1 MTVMSLEKR
10 VTILETLLGIASNE
24 TQLNLAGSRPFSS
37 SFPLVEAISKLE
49 QRMSMLDSSNLDA
62 LRVKANTLRGELESA
77 AKLKSPLT
85 VENRALEAAKKVE
98 DLVEKVT
105 KIEAVAEDLRSA
117 RAALQQVRNGNYAL
131 SPSRRLASCCSVV
144 AVPCHSAVRSCS
156 GCARATYALD
166 MPLNL
171 PITCRC
177 SRTRYKLIGRSGK
190 QNT

>member
-105 KIEAVAEDLRSA
+105 KIEAVAEDLPVLVVRMKTLENIHLAASTFA
-117 RAALQQVRNGNYAL
+117 DRLNNMEGEVSTLAADVKSNNEVGTPIPHIPPYTPLKKNKRALMRL
-131 SPSRRLASCCSVV
+131 S
-144 AVPCHSAVRSCS
+144 
-156 GCARATYALD
+156 
-166 MPLNL
+166 
-171 PITCRC
+171 
-177 SRTRYKLIGRSGK
+177 
-190 QNT
+190 